1 MSDDLKALR
10 EIQELA
16 RKLLEQ
22 KVSHLQRMPLL
33 RAAGHD
39 AGLSLRDNELW
50 AIVAAARK
58 EMRGD
63 GDGITPD
70 MEIEIPDDDWC
81 WEPLICSGSLNLVI
95 ALQKVGKTALI
106 LQMIRLWASGADE
119 FLGFKFHGKCPA
131 VIIVGTDMAL
141 KDWQKMLSAAGLM
154 ERTASGKWRLMPPI
168 VRLFH
173 RGDPAHLDDQGIEK
187 IATICEQHPGSLLL
201 VDSLAAVTAPL
212 GIDEFKPEA
221 AEPLYGLCEAAEPF
235 GTTTVL
241 IHHASKSRAGERA
254 SNAARG
260 SNSITAAASQ
270 MINLQWHSE
279 SKSDQRVDLST
290 EGRGSKSIQVVIEQ
304 IERCSWILHGDA
316 AEIHNQESRRDA
328 EEKLS
333 ERQRIALG
341 EVREQWDKHR
351 HEMDAPWLRELLPAE
366 YNQKSAQ
373 RSASDTLNQLCHKS
387 LLEKRSTNVPDRGEV
402 NLYRPFGADLTE
414 ARLRT
419 LQPSR
424 AGVPEHPPHP
434 PTTPTPPKHE
444 QPYNLPLFSLHSS
457 GDEGVGPVV
466 GAGGNPRAREGD
478 LVQLNGRDGT
488 WRVALIEHTRIG
500 LRLRVEST
508 AGDDALVVSADQLMP
523 AA

>member
-22 KVSHLQRMPLL
+22 KVPHLQRMPLL

-39 AGLSLRDNELW
+39 AGLSLRDNELC
-50 AIVAAARK
+50 AMVAAARK
-58 EMRGD
+58 ELRGD

-81 WEPLICSGSLNLVI
+81 WEPLICAVSLNLVI

-106 LQMIRLWASGADE
+106 LQMIKEWFSGADE

-141 KDWQKMLSAAGLM
+141 KDWQKMLSASGLM

-221 AEPLYGLCEAAEPF
+221 AEPLYGLCEAVEPF
-235 GTTTVL
+235 STTTVL

-316 AEIHNQESRRDA
+316 AEINSQESRQDA
-328 EEKLS
+328 EEKLT
-333 ERQRIALG
+333 ERQSAVLD
-341 EVREQWDKHR
+341 EVREQWKKHR
-351 HEMDAPWLRELLPAE
+351 HEMDAPWLIKLLPTQ
-366 YNQKSAQ
+366 YKQKGSQ
-373 RSASDTLNQLCHKS
+373 RAASETLNQLCRKS
-387 LLEKRSTNVPDRGEV
+387 LLEKRSTNVRDRGEV
-402 NLYRPFGADLTE
+402 NLYRPFGADPTE

-424 AGVPEHPPHP
+424 GGVPKHPLKP
-434 PTTPTPPKHE
+434 PTPSTPPKHE
-444 QPYNLPLFSLHSS
+444 QPYNLPLFSPHLS
-457 GDEGVGPVV
+457 GDEGVEPVE
-466 GAGGNPRAREGD
+466 GAGGHPRAREGD

-488 WRVALIEHTRIG
+488 WRIALIEDTSAG
-500 LRLRVEST
+500 QLLRVEST